1 MTDFNIFVFHH
12 VFRGIYTATLIEC
25 EFSNC
30 HGEGKTESEA
40 IANLKS
46 RATARAK
53 LAWAEAEARVLRIK
67 AEIAE
72 LEKDN
77 G

>member
-1 MTDFNIFVFHH
+1 MTDFNISVFQN
-12 VFRGIYTATLIEC
+12 VFRGVYIATLIEC

-30 HGEGKTESEA
+30 HGVGKTESEA

-53 LAWAEAEARVLRIK
+53 LAWAKAEAK
-67 AEIAE
+67 FHEAEIAE

-77 G
+77 D